1 MLFLTFISWCA
12 VRQSGPLRSDLV
24 TSCCFK
30 SHCGYFCQAVVIL
43 RGSVFTLELLFRHFL
58 HFNPLCWVWGFL
70 LGVSFFSSL
79 WISLFHFDVV
89 LCHFVHLFCA
99 KRHKFLKMTKNKVQ
113 NNSEHAKGPQT
124 HTRVW
129 TLIFPSGFSGAGGD
143 LAARWFACWAMSRR
157 AASRGSMRKSS
168 EVFSGQGTTG
178 TRSRKLTRTMT
189 WTGPGAAL
197 MVRPVWTSP
206 GRRSTALSWRRAAP
220 SRTVG
225 NRLLKGRVRSN

>member
-12 VRQSGPLRSDLV
+12 VRQSRPLRSDLV

-43 RGSVFTLELLFRHFL
+43 WGSVFTLELLLVTFCTLTHFVG
-58 HFNPLCWVWGFL
+58 FEVFCWGSRSFALCGFL
-70 LGVSFFSSL
+70 CFTLMFF
-79 WISLFHFDVV
+79 

-113 NNSEHAKGPQT
+113 NNSQHAKGPQT

-168 EVFSGQGTTG
+168 EVFLGQWTTG

-197 MVRPVWTSP
+197 MVRPVWMSP
-206 GRRSTALSWRRAAP
+206 GHRSTALSWRRATP
-220 SRTVG
+220 SCTVG

>member
-1 MLFLTFISWCA
+1 MCSQTERAAALRFGHFLLFLITLWLFL
-12 VRQSGPLRSDLV
+12 SGCGHSLRK
-24 TSCCFK
+24 CF
-30 SHCGYFCQAVVIL
+30 HTRVAFG
-43 RGSVFTLELLFRHFL
+43 HFL
-58 HFNPLCWVWGFL
+58 HFNPLCWVWGL
-70 LGVSFFSSL
+70 LLVSFFSSL

-99 KRHKFLKMTKNKVQ
+99 KRHKFLQITKSQ

-124 HTRVW
+124 HW

-178 TRSRKLTRTMT
+178 TRSRKLT

-225 NRLLKGRVRSN
+225 NRLLKGRVRSS

>member
-43 RGSVFTLELLFRHFL
+43 WGSVFTLELLLVTFCTLTHFVG
-58 HFNPLCWVWGFL
+58 FEVFCWGSRSLALSGFL
-70 LGVSFFSSL
+70 CFTLMLFYVILFIFSVQRDTNSSK
-79 WISLFHFDVV
+79 WQ
-89 LCHFVHLFCA
+89 
-99 KRHKFLKMTKNKVQ
+99 KTKFKKT
-113 NNSEHAKGPQT
+113 SEHAKGPQT

-143 LAARWFACWAMSRR
+143 LAARWFACWAMWRG

-168 EVFSGQGTTG
+168 EVFSGQWTTG

-220 SRTVG
+220 SCTVG